1 MAHTTFSNSP
11 GDGGHSRVAETSAA
25 KEPKISIHI
34 STTKRK
40 KDSISTESASPAL
53 VTIPA
58 RPSSPSRRLLPRRRI
73 CPEGG
78 RHHVHP
84 AVGEDDLQRSH
95 FVDCVSNE
103 EPMSKSH
110 PPKGAGEPEPRE
122 VKRAEERSRGL
133 PSLCQSSRPWRDPHR
148 PQRGPSQLSAH
159 PCWRQRLCWK
169 PSPPRS
175 NQHRPRSTIC

>member
-103 EPMSKSH
+103 EPMPKSH
-110 PPKGAGEPEPRE
+110 PPQSR
-122 VKRAEERSRGL
+122 ERS
-133 PSLCQSSRPWRDPHR
+133 SPWR
-148 PQRGPSQLSAH
+148 SASGA
-159 PCWRQRLCWK
+159 R
-169 PSPPRS
+169 
-175 NQHRPRSTIC
+175 